1 MLFKKK
7 IAQPKETSSPLYSL
21 QEMLE
26 NSEAILGVKPEVL
39 VGATVSMEQDAFYI
53 KEAEE
58 LVQQF
63 LRKKVL

>member
-1 MLFKKK
+1 MLFKKG

-26 NSEAILGVKPEVL
+26 NSVAILGVKPEVL
-39 VGATVSMEQDAFYI
+39 VGAIAGMEQDAFRI
-53 KEAEE
+53 EEAEE

>member
-1 MLFKKK
+1 MLFKKR
-7 IAQPKETSSPLYSL
+7 IAQPKDTSSPLYSL

-26 NSEAILGVKPEVL
+26 NAEAILGVKPEVL
-39 VGATVSMEQDAFYI
+39 VGATANMEQDAFHI